1 MEEKIKVYEDKNEV
15 NNAAILC
22 EKGFTNPL
30 FVNYTELFRM
40 RENGF
45 VALKIFLFNED
56 ISVYMSSLFWFLFN
70 ITQEYKNTSGKLI
83 FIICI
88 QI

>member
-30 FVNYTELFRM
+30 FVNYTELFRIRKM
-40 RENGF
+40 
-45 VALKIFLFNED
+45 ALLPLKFILFNED
-56 ISVYMSSLFWFLFN
+56 ISV
-70 ITQEYKNTSGKLI
+70 K
-83 FIICI
+83 
-88 QI
+88 